1 MTDRKDDRPDAK
13 LTAQHL
19 ADSVSSGRIT
29 PAEAKIIERFFSV
42 KPESNW
48 PASRLQQRM
57 QSSGG

>member
-1 MTDRKDDRPDAK
+1 MTDRKDNRSDAE
-13 LTAQHL
+13 LAAEHL

-29 PAEAKIIERFFSV
+29 LTEAKIIERFFSV
-42 KPESNW
+42 KPETNW